1 MLKITVTKDGKVI
14 AELEGSNAIVI
25 AMNPDGGGDSAFF
38 DEKESLAR
46 ACMILALCVL
56 SKEVRTKY
64 PALLGY
70 LTYALHLMPPSPRC
84 PRILAENPS
93 PN

>member
-1 MLKITVTKDGKVI
+1 MLITVTQDGKVV
-14 AELEGSNAIVI
+14 AELTGSNAIVVV
-25 AMNPDGGGDSAFF
+25 MNADGGGNSAFF

-56 SKEVRTKY
+56 SQEVRTKY
-64 PALLGY
+64 QDLLGY
-70 LTYALHLMPPSPRC
+70 LTYALHLMPPSGRC
-84 PRILAENPS
+84 PRVLAEPPS